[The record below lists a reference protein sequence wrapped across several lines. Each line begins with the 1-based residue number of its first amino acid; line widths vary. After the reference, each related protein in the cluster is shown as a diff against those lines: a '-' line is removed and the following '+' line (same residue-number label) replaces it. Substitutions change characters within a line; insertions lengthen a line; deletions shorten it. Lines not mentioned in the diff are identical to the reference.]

1 MPQAAGAARKTST
14 GARKAAAKPAAKR
27 TAKRNPPTKRTAK
40 DRPVA
45 VRAVEVRTAG
55 APTRP
60 VNGRRSPEDVQARI
74 LEAATA
80 EFAESGYAGA
90 RVEQI
95 SARAKTVDRMLYYY
109 FGNKERLYKAVLEN
123 AYAGMIAAERDFVMP
138 RDDPARG
145 MRELIKHTWDL
156 YVSTPDLIRLI
167 MNENL
172 LRGKYIR
179 QMKGIKQ
186 AAMPLVEVAD
196 EILQAGRKR
205 GLFRRDVPAQTVLMT
220 IMSLGFFYVSN
231 QYTISQWLNFDSGEE
246 KRRADWLRHMIE
258 VVFLLLEPK
267 RA

>member
-1 MPQAAGAARKTST
+1 MPQAAGAAKKSST
-14 GARKAAAKPAAKR
+14 GARKAAAKSGAKTAASKAARKSAPA
-27 TAKRNPPTKRTAK
+27 N
-40 DRPVA
+40 
-45 VRAVEVRTAG
+45 G

-60 VNGRRSPEDVQARI
+60 LNGRRSPEDVQARI

-109 FGNKERLYKAVLEN
+109 FGNKERLYKAVLEH
-123 AYAGMIAAERDFVMP
+123 AYAGMIAAERDFVVSP
-138 RDDPARG
+138 EDPARSL
-145 MRELIKHTWDL
+145 RELIAHTWDL

-186 AAMPLVEVAD
+186 AALPLVEVLD
-196 EILQAGRKR
+196 EILQAGRKK
-205 GLFRRDVPAQTVLMT
+205 GLFRRDVATQDALMT

-231 QYTISQWLNFDSGEE
+231 QYTISQWLNFDANEE
-246 KRRADWLRHMIE
+246 KRRADWLRHITE
-258 VVFLLLEPK
+258 TVFLLLEPRK
-267 RA
+267 AR